1 MKSEQVWMIYE
12 SYGSNYAIS
21 LYSKEEKAQH
31 DFYDTIEYW
40 EMTPSRIEHD
50 GTKTIYWY
58 GSDYIILEAKDII
71 D

>member
-12 SYGSNYAIS
+12 SYGSNYAIT
-21 LYSKEEKAQH
+21 LYYKEEKAQR
-31 DFYDTIEYW
+31 DFYDTIKEW

-50 GTKTIYWY
+50 DKKTTCWY
-58 GSDYIILEAKDII
+58 GSDYIMLEAKDII